1 MKTYKKVKRYQD
13 PETGRFVANPNVER
27 VEKPVGVEKKGK
39 EVESVRKVE
48 PVQGGSK
55 GTGNDIP
62 AAFRQNEFA
71 SSYEARLNQT
81 PSPINSKVEFE
92 GIRGES
98 LSTLKPPPDPE
109 LKRILDE
116 AGIKGIQYK
125 NGVPDFSP
133 VAKAQVEINYM
144 LGGKSVYGGK
154 ARRANF
160 IQSDQKLAEKLNN
173 SAELARQFGMEPGTI
188 RARDIKKYREINN
201 FTWHELNDVKTMQ
214 LVPTKVNSEFGHLGG
229 VGEINA
235 GAFGPGG
242 FANK

>member
-1 MKTYKKVKRYQD
+1 M
-13 PETGRFVANPNVER
+13 
-27 VEKPVGVEKKGK
+27 
-39 EVESVRKVE
+39 
-48 PVQGGSK
+48 
-55 GTGNDIP
+55 P